1 MLVASQEIVERILL
15 LLFSFLDQE
24 FYYEVTTFFSRE
36 NKKLNWKDTSLL
48 LMNWKLYISW
58 K

>member
-15 LLFSFLDQE
+15 LLFSLLDQE

-36 NKKLNWKDTSLL
+36 NKKLNWKDASLL

>member
-1 MLVASQEIVERILL
+1 MLVASYEIVETILL
-15 LLFSFLDQE
+15 LLFSLLDQE
-24 FYYEVTTFFSRE
+24 CYYEITTYFNRE